1 MLSMPHVRPM
11 SSIGTHCYELRIR
24 DQNKTWRII
33 YRIDPDAIVITEVFQ
48 KRTRQ
53 TPKRIIDICKRRLQH
68 YDSIG

>member
-1 MLSMPHVRPM
+1 MP
-11 SSIGTHCYELRIR
+11 SIGTHCYELRIR
-24 DQNKTWRII
+24 DRNKTWRII

-53 TPKRIIDICKRRLQH
+53 TPQRIIDICQKRLQH